1 MGKRR
6 FVTGVLMA
14 GAIASG
20 GVALA
25 SPALASPAGTAA
37 GASVEASG
45 SVAAAGCV
53 LGANTPSG
61 SGSTVRGYGYR
72 SGCGNTVTY
81 FWVRVYKHIPWWPDS
96 ERAVRGATYFQNG
109 GLTASG
115 SCSGRGE
122 YYTHSSTS
130 TGLSG
135 DSRESLRRTLC

>member
-1 MGKRR
+1 MGMRR
-6 FVTGVLMA
+6 FVTGLLMA
-14 GAIASG
+14 GAVASG

-25 SPALASPAGTAA
+25 SPAWASPAGGAA
-37 GASVEASG
+37 GASDV
-45 SVAAAGCV
+45 VAAGCV

-81 FWVRVYKHIPWWPDS
+81 FWVRVYKHIAWWPDS

-135 DSRESLRRTLC
+135 EARESLRRTLC